1 MNKKIVSIML
11 VLSMIMSYSTSV
23 FAEGLEDYS
32 SSVESNISETSDIIG
47 STETEVSNND
57 LSSNNN
63 IILEDNSKGD
73 DNDDNDSNGIVSSSV
88 NRDIDDVGGSYISS
102 TNQTLSFDLDS
113 EKEELNSNKDAVYS
127 TDSDTDIIFD
137 ISSLEED
144 ENIDLS
150 FGVDSEEEMDDSFGV
165 DFEEGIDDSFGVDFE
180 EDIDDSFGIDSEEDT
195 ELDTG
200 DTVIDNSQDQS
211 GYIVYETPEGAYD
224 GLDLDAPTAVGEDPK
239 EEVDAGYTI
248 SAQEELK
255 GYENH
260 REPLIFKSYDGM
272 TLYRTQNGAIAAND
286 YVSINSTGVDV
297 CLIGV
302 EVVPVNG
309 WSMVG
314 REVDF
319 KNIKADTRE
328 FRLTVDNQVIVD
340 RDGDGYIAM
349 RDPVVYGAGE
359 VICIPME
366 LELGPFTKGLSEG
379 LFSFVLVFE
388 EVISEEELIVE
399 SMQNATKEEQVE
411 TEKAEQETTEE
422 ENETLAE
429 TEKEVKDE
437 TSVETEEVVETETPV
452 EKEEQVENETS
463 TENEEVIESEDSTE
477 NEIIDEVVEDTL
489 NEEGVLDLEDEQVSE
504 EITDIIEEPQET
516 PDLDIIEDN
525 NAFIEEDLDID
536 TSNDE
541 IVSEVLESYI
551 EEDEPAITEPE
562 PTQDDLDNGDESE
575 GSESGEDIG
584 SPMVLEE

>member
-23 FAEGLEDYS
+23 LAEGLEDYS

-47 STETEVSNND
+47 STATEVSNND
-57 LSSNNN
+57 LGSNNN
-63 IILEDNSKGD
+63 NILEDNSKGD
-73 DNDDNDSNGIVSSSV
+73 DNDNNDSNGIVSSSV
-88 NRDIDDVGGSYISS
+88 NRDIDDAGSDYISS

-165 DFEEGIDDSFGVDFE
+165 DVEEDIDDSFGVDFE
-180 EDIDDSFGIDSEEDT
+180 EVIDDSFGIDSEEDT
-195 ELDTG
+195 ELDTD

-272 TLYRTQNGAIAAND
+272 TLYRTENGAIAAND

-297 CLIGV
+297 SLIGV

-328 FRLTVDNQVIVD
+328 FRLTVDNQVILD

-349 RDPVVYGAGE
+349 RDPVVYGVGE

-388 EVISEEELIVE
+388 EVISEEDLIVE
-399 SMQNATKEEQVE
+399 AMQKATSEEELE
-411 TEKAEQETTEE
+411 TEKTEQETTEE
-422 ENETLAE
+422 VVESETPI
-429 TEKEVKDE
+429 
-437 TSVETEEVVETETPV
+437 ETEEVVENETPV
-452 EKEEQVENETS
+452 ESEAV
-463 TENEEVIESEDSTE
+463 VESESSTDD
-477 NEIIDEVVEDTL
+477 EIVEDMVEDAL
-489 NEEGVLDLEDEQVSE
+489 IEDSVLDLEDEQVSE
-504 EITDIIEEPQET
+504 EIADIVEEFQET
-516 PDLDIIEDN
+516 SDLDIVEEDN
-525 NAFIEEDLDID
+525 VLIEENIDTD

-541 IVSEVLESYI
+541 IVSEVLDSYI
-551 EEDEPAITEPE
+551 EEDEPTIIESE
-562 PTQDDLDNGDESE
+562 PTQNDLGIEVSGSDSE
-575 GSESGEDIG
+575 EDTGSL
-584 SPMVLEE
+584 MTLEE

>member
-23 FAEGLEDYS
+23 FAEGLEGYS

-57 LSSNNN
+57 LGSNNN
-63 IILEDNSKGD
+63 NILENNSKGD
-73 DNDDNDSNGIVSSSV
+73 DNDNNDSNGIVSSSV
-88 NRDIDDVGGSYISS
+88 NRDIDDAGSDYISS

-113 EKEELNSNKDAVYS
+113 EKDELNSNKDAVYS

-165 DFEEGIDDSFGVDFE
+165 DFEEDIDDSFGVD
-180 EDIDDSFGIDSEEDT
+180 
-195 ELDTG
+195 
-200 DTVIDNSQDQS
+200 
-211 GYIVYETPEGAYD
+211 IVYETPEGAYD

-272 TLYRTQNGAIAAND
+272 TLYRTENGAIAAND

-297 CLIGV
+297 SLIGV

-309 WSMVG
+309 WSMIG
-314 REVDF
+314 SEVDF

-328 FRLTVDNQVIVD
+328 FRLTVDNQVILD

-349 RDPVVYGAGE
+349 RDPVVYGVGE

-366 LELGPFTKGLSEG
+366 LEIGPFTKGLSEG

-388 EVISEEELIVE
+388 EVISEEDLIVE
-399 SMQNATKEEQVE
+399 AMQKATSEEELE

-422 ENETLAE
+422 VVESETPIE
-429 TEKEVKDE
+429 TK
-437 TSVETEEVVETETPV
+437 EVVESETPV
-452 EKEEQVENETS
+452 ESEAV
-463 TENEEVIESEDSTE
+463 VESESSTDD
-477 NEIIDEVVEDTL
+477 EIIEDMAEDAL
-489 NEEGVLDLEDEQVSE
+489 IEDSVLDLEDEQVSE
-504 EITDIIEEPQET
+504 EIADIVEEFQET
-516 PDLDIIEDN
+516 SDLDIVEEDN
-525 NAFIEEDLDID
+525 VLIEENIDTD
-536 TSNDE
+536 TSNDK
-541 IVSEVLESYI
+541 IVSEVLDSYI
-551 EEDEPAITEPE
+551 EEDEPAIIESE
-562 PTQDDLDNGDESE
+562 PTQNDLDIEDSGSDSE
-575 GSESGEDIG
+575 EDTGSL
-584 SPMVLEE
+584 MTLEE